1 MNLSSRTLLVSGFAL
16 LLLLMLLIIMTGLG
30 YSSANNSRMEQIV
43 NVHNIRATQVNQ
55 LRSYSR
61 ELSVLYYQML
71 LVRDPFTLDEIGQ
84 KVSTIAGEFLK
95 VYDELMQTS
104 TRQEDRDKLS
114 KLMSLAGRTYNFQ
127 KEVIALLQQEKY
139 AAATTL
145 MVSKVQPSQNESV
158 NYYDYLVKEQQ
169 QLVADAALAA
179 QSAYRQSFLLMLLIS
194 GLAILLGVIISVF
207 VVRKTWK
214 AEQVLKRGKIEL
226 EKLVQ
231 ERTHELH
238 QLANTDEL
246 TGIFNRRKFSEV
258 LQMEFARAKRY
269 GTQLS
274 VIILDVDHFKVI
286 NDTYGHH
293 MGDIVLQKL
302 AQIISASLRDT
313 DIFAR
318 WGGEEFIILA
328 PCGDSKQPDVL
339 AERLRSAVE
348 NCVFGDAG
356 KVTCS
361 FGVTE
366 FRFNDDQDSM
376 INRADHNLY
385 QAKNSGRNRVCYN

>member
-1 MNLSSRTLLVSGFAL
+1 MNISSRTLLVSGFAL

-43 NVHNIRATQVNQ
+43 NVHNIRAIQINQ

-71 LVRDPFTLDEIGQ
+71 LVRDPFALDEIGQ
-84 KVSTIAGEFLK
+84 KVSTFAGEFLK
-95 VYDELMQTS
+95 VYEELMQTS

-114 KLMSLAGRTYNFQ
+114 KLMSLASRTYNFQ

-145 MVSKVQPSQNESV
+145 MVNKVQPSQNESV

-169 QLVADAALAA
+169 QLVADAAMAA
-179 QSAYRQSFLLMLLIS
+179 QSTYRQSFLLMLLIS
-194 GLAILLGVIISVF
+194 SIAILLGVIISVF

-214 AEQVLKRGKIEL
+214 AELVLKRGKIEL

-258 LQMEFARAKRY
+258 LQIEFARGKRY
-269 GTQLS
+269 GNQLS

-302 AQIISASLRDT
+302 AQIISASLRDN

-328 PCGDSKQPDVL
+328 PCGESRQPDVL

-348 NCVFGDAG
+348 NFVFGDAG
-356 KVTCS
+356 KVSCS
-361 FGVTE
+361 FGVTA
-366 FRFNDDQDSM
+366 FRFDDDQDSM

-385 QAKNSGRNRVCYN
+385 QAKNSGRNRVCFN

>member
-1 MNLSSRTLLVSGFAL
+1 MNISSRTLLVSGFAL

-43 NVHNIRATQVNQ
+43 NVHNIRAIQINQ

-95 VYDELMQTS
+95 VYEELMQTS

-194 GLAILLGVIISVF
+194 GIAILLGVIISVF

-328 PCGDSKQPDVL
+328 PCGESKQPDVL
-339 AERLRSAVE
+339 AERLRSAVD

-366 FRFNDDQDSM
+366 FRFDDDQDSM

-385 QAKNSGRNRVCYN
+385 QAKNSGRNRVCFN

>member
-1 MNLSSRTLLVSGFAL
+1 MNLSSRTLLISGFAL

-43 NVHNIRATQVNQ
+43 QVHNVRAIQINQ

-71 LVRDPFTLDEIGQ
+71 LVRDSFILDELEQ
-84 KVSTIAGEFLK
+84 KISTIAGEFLK

-104 TRQEDRDKLS
+104 AHQEDKDKLM
-114 KLMSLAGRTYNFQ
+114 KLMAMAARSYNFQ
-127 KEVIALLQQEKY
+127 KDVIVLLQQEKFE
-139 AAATTL
+139 AATTL
-145 MVSKVQPSQNESV
+145 MVNKVQPSQNESI

-169 QLVADAALAA
+169 QLVSDAAIAA

-194 GLAILLGVIISVF
+194 GIAILLGALISAF
-207 VVRKTWK
+207 VVKRTWK
-214 AEQVLKRGKIEL
+214 AEQVLKRGKTEL
-226 EKLVQ
+226 EKLVL

-258 LQMEFARAKRY
+258 MQIELARSKRY
-269 GTQLS
+269 GSLLS
-274 VIILDVDHFKVI
+274 VIMLDVDRFKSI
-286 NDTYGHH
+286 NDTFGHH
-293 MGDIVLQKL
+293 TGDMVLQKL
-302 AQIISASLRDT
+302 SQVISTTLRDT

-328 PCGDSKQPDVL
+328 PSGESKKPDVL

-348 NCVFGDAG
+348 ACLFGEVG
-356 KVTCS
+356 TVTCS

-366 FRFNDDQDSM
+366 FRPDDDQDSM

-385 QAKNSGRNRVCYN
+385 QAKHSGRNRVCYS

>member
-1 MNLSSRTLLVSGFAL
+1 MNLSSRTLLISGFAL
-16 LLLLMLLIIMTGLG
+16 LLLLMLLIIMIGLG

-43 NVHNIRATQVNQ
+43 QVHNVRAIKVNQ

-71 LVRDPFTLDEIGQ
+71 LVRDPFLLDELGQ
-84 KVSTIAGEFLK
+84 KVTTFASEFLK
-95 VYDELMQTS
+95 VYEELMQTS
-104 TRQEDRDKLS
+104 TREEDRDKLQQ
-114 KLMSLAGRTYNFQ
+114 LMSLAGRSYNFQ

-139 AAATTL
+139 QAAITL

-169 QLVADAALAA
+169 QQVADAAQAA
-179 QSAYRQSFLLMLLIS
+179 QSAYRNSFLLMLLIS
-194 GLAILLGVIISVF
+194 GVAILLGALISAF
-207 VVRKTWK
+207 VVKRTCT
-214 AEQVLKRGKIEL
+214 AEQVLKRGKAEL

-231 ERTHELH
+231 ERTRELH

-258 LQMEFARAKRY
+258 MQMELTRAKRY
-269 GTQLS
+269 GSLLS
-274 VIILDVDHFKVI
+274 VIILDVDHFKAI
-286 NDTYGHH
+286 NDTHGHNA
-293 MGDIVLQKL
+293 GDMVLQKL
-302 AQIISASLRDT
+302 AQVISSTLRDT

-328 PCGDSKQPDVL
+328 PCGESNQPNVM

-348 NCVFGDAG
+348 NCIFGEVG

-366 FRFNDDQDSM
+366 FRFGDEQDTM

-385 QAKNSGRNRVCYN
+385 QAKNSGRNRVCFK